1 MELKIGTR
9 VRCKNTGAVGVI
21 IDAPSYIDL
30 YLVDFGVRAE
40 WLLAGLSEWR
50 GQGGVDFG
58 ARAEW
63 LEPKDLEAVENGDA

>member
-9 VRCKNTGAVGVI
+9 VRYKDTGAVGVI

-30 YLVDFGVRAE
+30 YRVDFGV
-40 WLLAGLSEWR
+40 
-50 GQGGVDFG
+50 
-58 ARAEW
+58 RAEW

>member
-9 VRCKNTGAVGVI
+9 VRYKDAVGVI

-30 YLVDFGVRAE
+30 YRVDFGVK
-40 WLLAGLSEWR
+40 
-50 GQGGVDFG
+50 V
-58 ARAEW
+58 EW